1 MKEFFHSK
9 IFKLFVA
16 LAIVVFAFL
25 LRATMTEGFSTVVAQ
40 IVGVVTTP
48 LQSVTSGFSDSVT
61 EFLYKFVRVNDIS
74 DENEALREENRQLLE
89 QMVDYETYKH
99 ENEMLKR
106 QLEIKE
112 KNPTWETQTAS
123 VIGRDPVGRFYS
135 FTIDK
140 GTLEGINYKD
150 PVITADGLVGIV
162 YEVGP
167 TFAQVMTILDVSLN
181 VGGQDVRTQDVA
193 TVSGDIALAQQ
204 GQCRMSLIPRES
216 GVAKGDI
223 IQTSGTSGLYPKG
236 LIIGRV
242 AEVNFES
249 HGTSLYAVIEPTND
263 IKNIKDVIVITS
275 FEGQG
280 SSLSSFEDEV
290 TRQLAEA
297 AGQNTKVQGGN
308 EEEAPQE

>member
-16 LAIVVFAFL
+16 LAIVLFAFM
-25 LRATMTEGFSTVVAQ
+25 LRATMTEGLSTVIAKV
-40 IVGVVTTP
+40 IGTVSTP
-48 LQSVTSGFSDSVT
+48 LQSVTASMTDSVT
-61 EFLYKFVRVNDIS
+61 EFLNKFVRVNDIS
-74 DENEALREENRQLLE
+74 AENERLKEENRALLE
-89 QMVDYETYKH
+89 KIVDYDNYKH
-99 ENEMLKR
+99 ENEMLKK

-123 VIGRDPVGRFYS
+123 VIGRDPVNRFYS

-140 GTLEGINYKD
+140 GTSHGLNYKD
-150 PVITADGLVGIV
+150 PVITADGLVGII

-167 TFAQVMTILDVSLN
+167 TFAKVMTILDVSLN
-181 VGGQDVRTQDVA
+181 VGSQDVRTQDVA
-193 TVSGDIALAQQ
+193 TISGDIALAEK

-223 IQTSGTSGLYPKG
+223 IQTAGTSGLYPKG
-236 LIIGRV
+236 LIIGHIN
-242 AEVNFES
+242 EVGFEA
-249 HGTSLYAVIEPTND
+249 HGTTLYAVIQPTND
-263 IKNIKDVIVITS
+263 IKNLKNVIIITS

-290 TRQLAEA
+290 AQQLEA
-297 AGQNTKVQGGN
+297 AASLNQK
-308 EEEAPQE
+308 AKAD